1 MRKRLMRHSQRDIYS
16 HLEILIIFLFFV
28 LYWVWVLPETIL
40 PRNVSIFLGGGL
52 SIFYIFM
59 YGRHNKTLD
68 TLPLIFIALL
78 FAWSVTHY
86 LFLSSDKLTQISE
99 IRSIWKRGFFT
110 FALGVGVGFIL
121 VNTSK
126 LKRKKFIC
134 IFILGLSGPAL
145 IYLFK
150 FFLVKL
156 TTDIPDF
163 LMIYHSS
170 SKFYIPKVA
179 YLSLLLPTFVFCFS
193 SIIPSTKTIFSSS
206 FFKNLLI
213 FSCLS
218 ILFVFLIENIR
229 NGLIWILFFFLY
241 FFRSYFL
248 KKPSLIFLGAA
259 LIAISIFKFF
269 YLPFSNFYY
278 DAHLGFKI
286 YDLDHWMHIGDKWLP
301 INENGIVASSS
312 TYDRAAWLIAGLSLI
327 PENFLGYGLIQN
339 SFGQIAVEKWP
350 GSNLHQ
356 THSGW
361 LDLAL
366 GLGVPGALLLFLS
379 EILLICSLLNKFTN
393 NQDPYKK
400 VLLRSAMNA
409 LMIVCLSWFTSEL
422 SQKVYFECALLW
434 VGFGYGLTL
443 DRREQSSLKSKKT

>member
-1 MRKRLMRHSQRDIYS
+1 VRQISRDINYY
-16 HLEILIIFLFFV
+16 LEILILILFFI
-28 LYWVWVLPETIL
+28 LYWVWALPETIL
-40 PRNVSIFLGGGL
+40 SRNISIFLGGFL
-52 SIFYIFM
+52 AIYLIFKDRDQITNF
-59 YGRHNKTLD
+59 NA
-68 TLPLIFIALL
+68 LPLKFIGLL
-78 FAWSVTHY
+78 FVWSITHY
-86 LFLSSDKLTQISE
+86 LFFSSDQLSQFRE
-99 IRSIWKRGFFT
+99 ITSIWKRGFFT
-110 FALGVGVGFIL
+110 LILGIGVGFIL
-121 VNTSK
+121 SNANEIN
-126 LKRKKFIC
+126 RKKFTF
-134 IFILGLSGPAL
+134 IFLLGILGPAL

-150 FFLVKL
+150 TFISKIFTEIPESL
-156 TTDIPDF
+156 T
-163 LMIYHSS
+163 LYQSS

-179 YLSLLLPTFVFCFS
+179 YLSFLLPSFVFCFCAV
-193 SIIPSTKTIFSSS
+193 IPSFKSIFESSLI
-206 FFKNLLI
+206 KILLI
-213 FSCLS
+213 FSCFS
-218 ILFVFLIENIR
+218 ILFVFLNENIR
-229 NGLIWILFFFLY
+229 NGLICILFFLLFYFRKHFFNNILFTFL
-241 FFRSYFL
+241 L
-248 KKPSLIFLGAA
+248 AVAILVIFY
-259 LIAISIFKFF
+259 KFY
-269 YLPFSNFYY
+269 YLYFSNFYY
-278 DAHLGFKI
+278 DAYLGLKI
-286 YDLDHWMHIGDKWLP
+286 YDLDHWMHVGDKWLP

-312 TYDRAAWLIAGLSLI
+312 TYNRVAWLIAGLSLI

-400 VLLRSAMNA
+400 VLFRSTMNA

-443 DRREQSSLKSKKT
+443 DRREQSSLESKKT